1 MWWRA
6 FKRPWASLATWD
18 SSDCRGDGEAC
29 TGLGRCV
36 RCGSGARALLATGG
50 DDRTVRLWDLVD
62 GRCVVTVPVHLAVM
76 TITSV
81 ADSLAVGLDAGL
93 LVIKFEAD
101 FLAQGTPRKAGYPA
115 QYRSS

>member
-1 MWWRA
+1 
-6 FKRPWASLATWD
+6 
-18 SSDCRGDGEAC
+18 
-29 TGLGRCV
+29 
-36 RCGSGARALLATGG
+36 
-50 DDRTVRLWDLVD
+50 
-62 GRCVVTVPVHLAVM
+62 VVTVPVHLAVM
-76 TITSV
+76 ATTSV